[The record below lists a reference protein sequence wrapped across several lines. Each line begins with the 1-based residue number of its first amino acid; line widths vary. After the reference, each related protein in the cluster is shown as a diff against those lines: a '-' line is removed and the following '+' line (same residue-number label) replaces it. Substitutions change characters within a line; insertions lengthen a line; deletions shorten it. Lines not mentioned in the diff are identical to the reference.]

1 MENPEETKLEGVQF
15 TISRRFGLEGF
26 HRSL

>member
-1 MENPEETKLEGVQF
+1 MESPEESKLEGVQF
-15 TISRRFGLEGF
+15 TILRRFGLQGF